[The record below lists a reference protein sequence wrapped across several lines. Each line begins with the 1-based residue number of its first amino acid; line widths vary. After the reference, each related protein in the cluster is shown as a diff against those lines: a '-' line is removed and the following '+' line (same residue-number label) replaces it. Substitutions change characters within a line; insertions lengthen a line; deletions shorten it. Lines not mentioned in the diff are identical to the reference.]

1 MTGAAALILN
11 GTKIFFVNEN
21 ATFIDGSA
29 ILLNKEPK
37 NPPDWF
43 NLNIRVLN
51 NFILV
56 GVLFSNEFFNYFFL
70 SCCQ

>member
-1 MTGAAALILN
+1 MTRAAAVILN

-21 ATFIDGSA
+21 AFIDGSI

-43 NLNIRVLN
+43 ILNIRV
-51 NFILV
+51 
-56 GVLFSNEFFNYFFL
+56 
-70 SCCQ
+70 